1 MASSYEL
8 GAQLKDFVDDL
19 VSAGRYNSRSEV
31 VREGLR
37 LLQEREQLRQ
47 IKLEEVRRAFQE
59 GINSGKGNEAEQIFD
74 RLEEKYSHMGSGSN
88 RSNK

>member
-1 MASSYEL
+1 MAGSFEH

-19 VSAGRYNSRSEV
+19 VAAGRYNSRSEV
-31 VREGLR
+31 IRDGLR

-59 GINSGKGNEAEQIFD
+59 GINSGKGHTAEAVFD
-74 RLEEKYSHMGSGSN
+74 RLEKKYSEMEA